1 MGPTGSDTTEHTRAA
16 GESRCPPRPP
26 PPGSFAAVSAPW
38 PWCGLA
44 LPAAGAAWWDGDAGE
59 GRPAESAACSKEPSS
74 SPRRAPAPGS
84 TRGQQARRETGS
96 GGPLGAPHSG
106 FRTETGLR
114 SGGEYG
120 LVRASSPAPSS
131 SAAQAGTDTLCFR
144 RGGRGFHPR
153 SGN

>member
-1 MGPTGSDTTEHTRAA
+1 MSASPPAPRQLRGSLGPLAVVWS
-16 GESRCPPRPP
+16 CPP
-26 PPGSFAAVSAPW
+26 G
-38 PWCGLA
+38 G
-44 LPAAGAAWWDGDAGE
+44 GAAWWDGDAGE